1 MSRRLSKLP
10 FMAANT
16 TANATMLATS
26 HRSAVGDPNA
36 SILRSAKSTKGAK
49 RRRTQVE
56 AAPDPE
62 VDKEILEMFEGKLL
76 YFTVLFTSFLTSTS
90 FYAQISKGRVGMFS
104 EYPTFSILIIRNPDR
119 FLGMGAFYPVI

>member
-16 TANATMLATS
+16 TTNATMLATS
-26 HRSAVGDPNA
+26 HRSAVGDTNA

-62 VDKEILEMFEGKLL
+62 VDKEILEMFEGNLL
-76 YFTVLFTSFLTSTS
+76 NVIFICIFPNCN
-90 FYAQISKGRVGMFS
+90 FYAQISKERVGMFL
-104 EYPTFSILIIRNPDR
+104 EYPTFSILIIRNPDH